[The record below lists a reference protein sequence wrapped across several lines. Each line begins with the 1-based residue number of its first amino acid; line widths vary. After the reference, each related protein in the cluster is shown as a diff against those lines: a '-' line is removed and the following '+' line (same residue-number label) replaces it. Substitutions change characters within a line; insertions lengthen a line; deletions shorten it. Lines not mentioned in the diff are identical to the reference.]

1 MKLTVSNKSDSF
13 KQLYTTNY
21 RRAFMLVKRY
31 VHDEEVAE
39 DIVSDVMIK
48 LWQMIQDTVLDSE
61 EAMLL
66 TLLHNTTLNY
76 LKHKQVE
83 AKALEN
89 VTYSYQREME
99 IRISNLEDCTPSLTI
114 LNEINNLVD
123 VTLSQLPLL
132 TQGIFRMSRYE
143 NKTNKEISTFYDIS
157 IKAVEYHISKALQT
171 LRVQLKDYLP
181 ITLWPLILFLI

>member
-1 MKLTVSNKSDSF
+1 MVNDKSDSF

-48 LWQMIQDTVLDSE
+48 LWQMMQDTVLDSE

-76 LKHKQVE
+76 LKRKQIE

-89 VTYSYQREME
+89 VTCSYRREME
-99 IRISNLEDCTPSLTI
+99 IRISNLEDCTPNLTAF
-114 LNEINNLVD
+114 NEINNLVD
-123 VTLSQLPLL
+123 ATLSQLSLL
-132 TQGIFRMSRYE
+132 TQEIFRMSRYE
-143 NKTNKEISTFYDIS
+143 NKTNKKISTFYNIS
-157 IKAVEYHISKALQT
+157 IKAVEYHISRALQT

-181 ITLWPLILFLI
+181 ITFLALILFLF